1 VGRILPHKGIAG
13 LIDALPDGMALDVIG
28 PVSDPAALERLTI
41 QAASKIVRFRHDCT
55 DDQLV
60 DAYRQASCVVLPSVY
75 RTPEGHFSAVPEL
88 LGQTLLEA
96 MACGT
101 PVICTR
107 VASMPEIVEDGRTG
121 FVVEPGDRD
130 GLRHRLRWM
139 NENPDAAK
147 EMGANARKVVLD
159 RFLWRHVVH
168 RCLEAYRA
176 A

>member
-1 VGRILPHKGIAG
+1 MRAF
-13 LIDALPDGMALDVIG
+13 
-28 PVSDPAALERLTI
+28 R
-41 QAASKIVRFRHDCT
+41 AAS
-55 DDQLV
+55 
-60 DAYRQASCVVLPSVY
+60 
-75 RTPEGHFSAVPEL
+75 VP
-88 LGQTLLEA
+88 
-96 MACGT
+96 CGT
-101 PVICTR
+101 PAICTR

-130 GLRHRLRWM
+130 GLRHRLLWM
-139 NENPDAAK
+139 KENPVAAK